1 MGWQR
6 QNDIGVIRDVVL
18 LKITKRVSYE
28 AGFYEEFLGV
38 AIVPINLFE
47 LSIYL
52 NGPNFLIYYIYLQKY
67 PYEQNKNKHVF
78 LFIFFPFLSHFF
90 EASTSSPN

>member
-47 LSIYL
+47 LLDLSQWPQLFNLLYL
-52 NGPNFLIYYIYLQKY
+52 
-67 PYEQNKNKHVF
+67 
-78 LFIFFPFLSHFF
+78 
-90 EASTSSPN
+90 SSKISLRTK